1 MSVNELAFQSVLGQ
15 AQDELTLSLAHL
27 RIAAMRYGNANKPII
42 LACHGWLD
50 NLNSFQPF
58 AELFLAS
65 DLVDHYQ
72 LITFD
77 WPGHGLSEHRPGVY
91 PLHFV
96 DYVYDLDAV
105 IEHLT
110 HQYQLPITLLGHS
123 LGGLVSAAYNAS
135 FPNRIEKLI
144 LIEALA
150 PIYEVAELNKT
161 RLQRGVLQ
169 HRLFASKKQQAV
181 EPLDKGY
188 ANLDVIIKA
197 RQKLTGLDE
206 PWSRLI
212 SERNV
217 EYVNQRFYWRSD
229 PRLKLDSL
237 YRMTFEQVDALM
249 SQSDTLTLL
258 VLGEQGYKQLKLMLE
273 HADKWFSRITIKQ
286 LEGDHHVHMGNA
298 GALLQQIR
306 AFILK

>member
-1 MSVNELAFQSVLGQ
+1 MSVNELEFEKVAEK
-15 AQDELTLSLAHL
+15 AQTELILPLAHI
-27 RIAAMRYGNANKPII
+27 RIAAMRYGDENKPII

-50 NLNSFQPF
+50 NLNSFLPL

-65 DLVDHYQ
+65 DLVNHYQ

-77 WPGHGLSEHRPGVY
+77 WPGHGFSEHRPGTY
-91 PLHFV
+91 PLHFI

-105 IEHLT
+105 VEYLT
-110 HQYQLPITLLGHS
+110 HDNNLPITLLGHS
-123 LGGLVSAAYNAS
+123 LGGLVAAAYNAS
-135 FPNRIEKLI
+135 FVNRIEKLI
-144 LIEALA
+144 LIEALS
-150 PIYEVAELNKT
+150 PINEPAEFTKT
-161 RLQRGVLQ
+161 RLQDGIKQ
-169 HRLFASKKQQAV
+169 HRLFNAKKQQSPAFQ
-181 EPLDKGY
+181 DRGY

-197 RQKLTGLDE
+197 RQQLTGLDE
-206 PWSRLI
+206 IWCRMI
-212 SERNV
+212 SQRNV
-217 EYVNQRFYWRSD
+217 QLVNQRFYWRSD

-249 SQSDTLTLL
+249 SQSDTSTLL
-258 VLGEQGYKQLKLMLE
+258 VLGEQGFKQLKLMLE
-273 HADKWFSRITIKQ
+273 HTDKWFSRITISH